1 MNPHAKEVSYGDVSE
16 RMALRHR
23 LQCKDFKWYLDNV
36 YPDLLPPD
44 GSDDNGGK
52 NRKTAEKFVPWD
64 KRERN
69 YKQAFVIKLA
79 NLNLCIQVSY
89 SLKFFLV
96 LVLDWLLN
104 TI

>member
-1 MNPHAKEVSYGDVSE
+1 
-16 RMALRHR
+16 MALRNR

-44 GSDDNGGK
+44 GSEDVGGK
-52 NRKTAEKFVPWD
+52 NRKTADKFVPWD

-79 NLNLCIQVSY
+79 NLNLCIQVNNRIFDIDS
-89 SLKFFLV
+89 
-96 LVLDWLLN
+96 VLDTQWKITSKASEALSVL
-104 TI
+104 IVA